1 MHLAL
6 AFAQVTQARGPL
18 FFGSESSMVPP
29 GMLHRLTPDSY
40 KPLGPSLSAYLA
52 GVSRDSGFCVAT
64 PGSRDTRVA
73 CKSSYLGPLPG
84 GSYQGPPRSGGSS
97 GS

>member
-29 GMLHRLTPDSY
+29 GMLHRLTPD
-40 KPLGPSLSAYLA
+40 LI
-52 GVSRDSGFCVAT
+52 R
-64 PGSRDTRVA
+64 
-73 CKSSYLGPLPG
+73 
-84 GSYQGPPRSGGSS
+84 RSGRLYARTRRV
-97 GS
+97 